1 MPDSWKYIKNKILN
15 KENIMEETVTISK
28 AKWNKLVN
36 ADMLLGILQDYG
48 VDNWSGYSEAMEE
61 YEDALRDCAETEE

>member
-1 MPDSWKYIKNKILN
+1 
-15 KENIMEETVTISK
+15 MEETVTISK